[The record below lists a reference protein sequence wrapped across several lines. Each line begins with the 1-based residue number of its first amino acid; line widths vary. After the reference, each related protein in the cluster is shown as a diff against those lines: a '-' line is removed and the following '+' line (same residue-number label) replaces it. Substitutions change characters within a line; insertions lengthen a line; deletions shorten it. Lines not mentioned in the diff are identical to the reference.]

1 MVRRCWAQTV
11 TRVDV
16 LASSF
21 FTRLHVLF
29 DHFLYVDFAPP
40 TVGGLDLGSDNS
52 GCARLGGS
60 KVTPPLGV
68 VEEKA
73 VVVVG
78 LVRRHRRAVGT
89 AVRRA
94 VDDEVPGAVEE

>member
-1 MVRRCWAQTV
+1 M
-11 TRVDV
+11 
-16 LASSF
+16 
-21 FTRLHVLF
+21 
-29 DHFLYVDFAPP
+29 PP
-40 TVGGLDLGSDNS
+40 PQWGGLDLGSDNS

-68 VEEKA
+68 IKEEVA
-73 VVVVG
+73 VVVV
-78 LVRRHRRAVGT
+78 LVRRHCRAVGT